1 MRCLYAPQAMHQG
14 IALLVLINWI
24 EDMSIEI
31 LIQKFGYL
39 AIFIGTFLE
48 GETILVLGGF
58 AAHQGYLVL
67 PYVILSAFLGTLFGD
82 QLFFFIGRFK
92 GREFLDRRLN
102 WRSRVEKAQ
111 RLLDRHHTLVII
123 GFRFIYGIRTVT
135 PFVLGMS
142 NVKTWRFVLLNILS
156 AMVWAIGIGTA
167 GYFFGVTIE
176 ALIED
181 IKRYERIIITAIAVI
196 SFIIWGIHFW
206 QKRKTIHLTTNQENN

>member
-1 MRCLYAPQAMHQG
+1 MPL
-14 IALLVLINWI
+14 
-24 EDMSIEI
+24 EI
-31 LIQKFGYL
+31 LIEKYGYL
-39 AIFIGTFLE
+39 ALLIGTFLE
-48 GETILVLGGF
+48 GETILILGGF

-67 PYVILSAFLGTLFGD
+67 PYVIFSAFLGTLFGD

-92 GREFLDRRLN
+92 GREFLDRRLK

-181 IKRYERIIITAIAVI
+181 IKHYEQIIIIAIAVI
-196 SFIIWGIHFW
+196 GIIIWSICLW
-206 QKRKTIHLTTNQENN
+206 QNRKTIHD